1 MAQLKSLNVAQAR
14 ALARQRLDAVPE
26 LAELRKRHKSLLWP
40 LHEKDLEALIPK
52 EGCPARLLIT
62 HCRAGAASHAP
73 VSQDGEEDK
82 AVPLLLIGTD
92 PCRSLETTLAESRND
107 VKERAARL
115 QRHSERIY
123 GPAPTALLQQC
134 RALPRWVRTHHQR

>member
-1 MAQLKSLNVAQAR
+1 MTSPGTSMAQTETGSSRRLAQLKSLNVAQAR

-82 AVPLLLIGTD
+82 AVL
-92 PCRSLETTLAESRND
+92 C
-107 VKERAARL
+107 
-115 QRHSERIY
+115 
-123 GPAPTALLQQC
+123 C
-134 RALPRWVRTHHQR
+134 